1 MAKVL
6 GLSFFFHDSAAALV
20 IDGRVVAAAAE
31 ERFTRRKHTN
41 EFPKHTI
48 EYCLEAGGLASINE
62 LDAIVFY
69 EKPLRK
75 MLRVVESMVA
85 TWPRS
90 LTGFT
95 RQLPDFL
102 KGKVNILSVITR
114 ELPGYQG
121 RILFSEHHLSHA
133 ASAYYCSPFADAAIL
148 TIDGVGE
155 SETTTIGVGA
165 GQDIRI
171 DKSIHFPHSV
181 GLLYSALTAY
191 LGFRVNDAEW
201 KVMGLAPYGQPV
213 YVEQFRRLVATRPD
227 GSFALDMRY
236 FAHHYSTQHSANLA
250 VWESLLGFP
259 MRQPDEELRQCHHD
273 LARSGQAVVEELVV
287 ALAAEA
293 QRVSGSRN
301 LVIAG
306 GVGLNSVANWRVE
319 QSGLF
324 DQVWIQ
330 PAAGDD
336 GGALGA
342 ALAVSQQLFKDPRT
356 PALTDVYL
364 GPDLDDDEVAQYVE
378 REGIPSRRLSEDAL
392 IVEVAERLDRGQVIG
407 WARGRMEFGP
417 RSLGA
422 RSILA
427 SPRSAEMKAIVN
439 TKVKYREFFRPFA
452 PAIPLEHVHEYFDV
466 PAGTSLPFM
475 LKIPQVREQMRAR
488 IPAVTHEDGTGRVQ
502 TVEAS
507 VNPAFHRLLQ
517 TVGDRAGVPV
527 LLNTSFNV
535 RGEPVVCGIDDVYQ
549 CFQRTGIDAVVIGN
563 HLIEHKGAG
572 VLTPEQGYAISN
584 ALERGAAD
592 TTTTVLRFYRGLPF
606 NAYSGA
612 VEAASQLMA
621 RNRLKAYPVLHRH
634 LKRAQGL
641 RVLDVGCG
649 AGWFANSCAHFYAH
663 DVTGLEINQVALR
676 QARAVARMLP
686 DHTRLHF
693 EQSDLFVYTPGDQFD
708 VINSLGVLHHT
719 PDCVG
724 AIRRVAG
731 WVRPGGYL
739 HLGLYHLHGRRPFLD
754 HFARLKAAGAT
765 ESELFD
771 AFKVL
776 VADIQDET
784 HLESWFRDQ
793 VLHPHETQ
801 HTFEE
806 IGGLVRSLGF
816 EIEAVSLN
824 GDKPRPDFASV
835 AAREKT
841 MGRLSERALARGRYF
856 PGFFVIWARR
866 AYGGGA

>member
-6 GLSFFFHDSAAALV
+6 GLSFYFHDSAAALV
-20 IDGRVVAAAAE
+20 VDGRVVAAAAE
-31 ERFTRRKHTN
+31 ERFTRRKHTH
-41 EFPKHTI
+41 EFPARAV
-48 EYCLEAGGLASINE
+48 EFCLEQGGLQSVND

-75 MLRVVESMVA
+75 MLRVVEGMVA

-90 LTGFT
+90 LPAFT
-95 RQLPDFL
+95 RKLPDYL
-102 KGKVNILSVITR
+102 KGKVNLVSVIAR
-114 ELPGYQG
+114 ALPGYDG

-133 ASAYYCSPFADAAIL
+133 ASAYYCSPFDEAAIL

-155 SETTTIGVGA
+155 SETTTIGVGR
-165 GQDIRI
+165 GQDIQI
-171 DKSIHFPHSV
+171 LQSLHFPHSV

-201 KVMGLAPYGQPV
+201 KVMGLAPYGRPT
-213 YVEQFRRLVATRPD
+213 YVDQFQQLVDRRND
-227 GSFALDMRY
+227 GSFALNLSY
-236 FAHHYSTQHSANLA
+236 FAHHYSTQHSANLQA
-250 VWESLLGFP
+250 WQTLFGFP
-259 MRQPDEELRQCHHD
+259 MRQPEEPLDQRHHD
-273 LARSGQAVVEELVV
+273 LARSGQAVVEQMVV

-293 QRVSGSRN
+293 KRVSGSAN

-319 QSGLF
+319 ESGLF
-324 DQVWIQ
+324 EQVWIQ

-342 ALAVSQQLFKDPRT
+342 ALVVSQQLFKDPRT
-356 PALTDVYL
+356 PALQDVYL
-364 GPDLDDDEVAQYVE
+364 GPDLDDDEVALFVE
-378 REGIPSRRLSEDAL
+378 REGIPSRRLGDDAL
-392 IVEVAERLDRGQVIG
+392 IAEVAGRLDDGLVIG

-452 PAIPLEHVHEYFDV
+452 PSIPLEHVHEYFDV
-466 PAGTSLPFM
+466 PPGTPLPFM
-475 LKIPQVREQMRAR
+475 LKIPKVRESMRER

-502 TVEAS
+502 TVEAAT
-507 VNPAFHRLLQ
+507 NPVFHRLLR
-517 TVGDRAGVPV
+517 TMGARTGVPV

-549 CFQRTGIDAVVIGN
+549 CFVRTGIDALVLGN
-563 HLIEHKGAG
+563 HLIEHKQGDA
-572 VLTPEQGYAISN
+572 LTPEQGYAISN
-584 ALERGAAD
+584 ALERGAAE
-592 TTTTVLRFYRGLPF
+592 TTSTVLRFYRGLPF

-612 VEAASQLMA
+612 VDAARELMA
-621 RNRLKAYPVLHRH
+621 GNRVKAYPVLHKH
-634 LKRAQGL
+634 LKRTAGL
-641 RVLDVGCG
+641 RLLDVGCG
-649 AGWFANSCAHFYAH
+649 AGWFVNSCAHFYRHA
-663 DVTGLEINQVALR
+663 VTGLEINPVALR
-676 QARAVARMLP
+676 QARAVTRMLP
-686 DHTRLHF
+686 DHSRVHF
-693 EQSDLFVYTPGDQFD
+693 EQANLFEYTPSDAFD
-708 VINSLGVLHHT
+708 VVNSLGVLHHT

-731 WVRPGGYL
+731 WVTPGGYL
-739 HLGLYHLHGRRPFLD
+739 HLGLYHHYGRKPFLD
-754 HFARLKAAGAT
+754 HFARLRDAGAT
-765 ESELFD
+765 EAQLFET
-771 AFKVL
+771 FKAL
-776 VADIQDET
+776 AGDITDET

-806 IGGLVRSLGF
+806 IGALVQALGF

-824 GDKPRPDFASV
+824 GDKRRPDMANLV
-835 AAREKT
+835 AFEKT
-841 MGRLSERALARGRYF
+841 MTRRSERALAKGRYF

-866 AYGGGA
+866 AHSGGT